1 MAKKKQRI
9 GVCHNPACPMCD
21 VEQFFDEEQ
30 EFKCSCCP
38 EPLDEITAD
47 SQDSDGGVI
56 KKIPWKMI
64 GIICGVAILVAAVI
78 WFFLVRKSGQEPQP
92 VTEETV
98 LLQLNYN
105 DISLNTGD
113 TDHLVA
119 DITSNLEIGEITVNF
134 LSDNPGVA
142 TVDDAGVIKANHEGS
157 ATISAFATTP
167 NGTADTAFVHISVKD
182 NLSNTP
188 NTNIIGIT
196 NNVIVYSFGRYE
208 GNLKNGIPEGN
219 GKMYYTSRHQIA
231 KHDTDNPPHYAEA
244 GDVFDGSWG
253 NGDIVSGA
261 LYNKDGIIKE
271 KIFAPKRF
279 NAYDLHND

>member
-21 VEQFFDEEQ
+21 VEQFFDEKQ

-38 EPLDEITAD
+38 EPLDEINAD
-47 SQDSDGGVI
+47 SQDSDGGAV

-64 GIICGVAILVAAVI
+64 GIICGVTILVAAVI

-98 LLQLNYN
+98 VLHLNYN

-113 TDHLVA
+113 TDYLVA

-167 NGTADTAFVHISVKD
+167 NGTADTAIVYISVKD
-182 NLSNTP
+182 YTSTNPGSTKNGKNKYDNTYAVGYNTFNLDW
-188 NTNIIGIT
+188 G
-196 NNVIVYSFGRYE
+196 VYE
-208 GNLKNGIPEGN
+208 GPMKDGKPHGNRGKIKVNKEHILELHDITGSKLSIHPGEIIISKYENG
-219 GKMYYTSRHQIA
+219 RLV
-231 KHDTDNPPHYAEA
+231 A
-244 GDVFDGSWG
+244 GELIHKDGSSTLFE
-253 NGDIVSGA
+253 N
-261 LYNKDGIIKE
+261 
-271 KIFAPKRF
+271 
-279 NAYDLHND
+279 H